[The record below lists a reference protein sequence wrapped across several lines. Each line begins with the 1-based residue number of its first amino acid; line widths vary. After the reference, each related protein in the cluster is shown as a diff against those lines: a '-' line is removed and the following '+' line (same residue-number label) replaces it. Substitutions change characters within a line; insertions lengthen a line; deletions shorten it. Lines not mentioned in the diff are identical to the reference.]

1 MKTLVLKICLNLICY
16 LIVINIFRYFLNYTV
31 TAVELVTPVIIS
43 TIFIILAND
52 IITYI
57 VLKLN
62 NKQDE

>member
-1 MKTLVLKICLNLICY
+1 MKTLVLKIWLNLICY
-16 LIVINIFRYFLNYTV
+16 LITINIFRYFLNYTV

>member
-1 MKTLVLKICLNLICY
+1 MKTLVLKIWLNLICY
-16 LIVINIFRYFLNYTV
+16 LITINIFRYFLNYTV
-31 TAVELVTPVIIS
+31 PAVELVTPVVIS
-43 TIFIILAND
+43 TIFIILSND

>member
-31 TAVELVTPVIIS
+31 PAVELVTPVVIS
-43 TIFIILAND
+43 TIFIILSND

>member
-1 MKTLVLKICLNLICY
+1 MKTLVLKIWLNLICY